1 MTVTQQSQTAL
12 VLGAS
17 GGLGQAIVA
26 KFLTDPSIERV
37 IAVSRNCQ
45 TEDLSAAWISN
56 SRLIWIQV
64 EGDYSE
70 DSMTKVV
77 ADLVPFTGTISRVCI
92 CHGLLHA
99 DDIWPEKR
107 CEDISEASMH
117 AVFQANTVVPALWL
131 KLLLGVLVGQ
141 QPCIVAALSAR
152 VGSIEDNRMGG
163 WYAYRTSKAAL
174 NMMLKTFAIE
184 YARRV
189 KNVKLISFHP
199 GTTDTDL
206 SKPFQASVPKEQL
219 FATAFVADRLAG
231 IMDEAEMDGQLAF
244 IDWDGKQVNW

>member
-1 MTVTQQSQTAL
+1 

-26 KFLTDPSIERV
+26 KFLTDPSIEHV

-56 SRLIWIQV
+56 SRLVWIRV

-70 DSMTKVV
+70 DSMAQVI
-77 ADLVPFTGTISRVCI
+77 ADLVPYTGTISRVCI
-92 CHGLLHA
+92 CHGLLHT
-99 DDIWPEKR
+99 DNIWPEKR
-107 CEDISEASMH
+107 SEDINEASMH
-117 AVFQANTVVPALWL
+117 EIFQANTVVPALWL

-152 VGSIEDNRMGG
+152 VGSIADNRMGG
-163 WYAYRTSKAAL
+163 WYAYRASKAAL

-219 FATAFVADRLAG
+219 FSTAFVADRLAG
-231 IMDEAEMDGQLAF
+231 IMDQAEVDGQLAF
-244 IDWDGKQVNW
+244 LDWDGKPINW

>member
-1 MTVTQQSQTAL
+1 MIAVQQPQNAL

-26 KFLTDPSIERV
+26 KFLTDPSIEHV

-56 SRLIWIQV
+56 SRLVWIRV

-70 DSMTKVV
+70 DSMAQVI
-77 ADLVPFTGTISRVCI
+77 ADLVPYTGTISRVCI
-92 CHGLLHA
+92 CHGLLHS
-99 DDIWPEKR
+99 DNIWPEKR
-107 CEDISEASMH
+107 SEDINEASMH
-117 AVFQANTVVPALWL
+117 EIFQANTVVPALWL

-152 VGSIEDNRMGG
+152 VGSIADNRMGG

-219 FATAFVADRLAG
+219 FSTAFVADRLAG
-231 IMDEAEMDGQLAF
+231 IMDQAEVDGQLAF
-244 IDWDGKQVNW
+244 LDWDGKPINW

>member
-1 MTVTQQSQTAL
+1 MIPVQQPQNAL

-26 KFLTDPSIERV
+26 KFLTDPSIEHV

-56 SRLIWIQV
+56 SRLVWIRV
-64 EGDYSE
+64 EDDYSE
-70 DSMTKVV
+70 DSMAQVI
-77 ADLVPFTGTISRVCI
+77 ADLVPYTGTISRVCI
-92 CHGLLHA
+92 CHGLLHS
-99 DDIWPEKR
+99 DNIWPEKR
-107 CEDISEASMH
+107 SEDINEASMH
-117 AVFQANTVVPALWL
+117 EIFQANTVVPALWL

-152 VGSIEDNRMGG
+152 VGSIADNRMGG
-163 WYAYRTSKAAL
+163 WYAYRASKAAL

-219 FATAFVADRLAG
+219 FSTAFVADRLAG
-231 IMDEAEMDGQLAF
+231 IMDQAEVDGQLAF
-244 IDWDGKQVNW
+244 LDWDGKPINW